1 MSRYEW
7 NLLNLIE
14 NFSYRFSCVLFGL
27 IMVFPSLNT
36 IENDM
41 SSMTAGG
48 GGTFSNLNP
57 PTSSVP
63 QPTKSNSSTN
73 NTNSSNEISLPT
85 FDMNNPQAILKALI
99 RFVMRTFYDI
109 PKSLVIEYIYH
120 CEQIKQQDLAERL
133 CLESKLV
140 RSYIQE
146 FKRDKFI
153 IEGHRLESNDGTTG
167 RRNQDQYYYKIDTTA
182 FINVVKYRLINMQ
195 THVENYERQQ
205 TYKQS
210 NYKCEQCGKE
220 YTEFDVGR
228 LYDTTKNTLICL
240 ICDDGNVH
248 EDVEMKETTTTDG
261 QIANMSLF
269 NEQMKPLFHI
279 LQKIDEIMANQQQL
293 RNATDPDFLQ
303 QNGNTFPSS
312 STTSSL
318 PLNKDANAST
328 AHRSHASNVFDRAT
342 HINHAIEIIIEQDD
356 DDHYSPMDIDDT
368 SHAES
373 GLISSRGP
381 GKPGKK
387 SNKSVQSTAE
397 VASQPISAKMK
408 LASKKVPYEPKPI
421 PHWFLRSTVYNDHE
435 EEQRSKHSTH
445 HPPGHSTTLSRQLSN
460 PKLTKST
467 SLNEIKHML
476 LVHESRRQKTL
487 PLATIEDSLSPPTP
501 IQITKTADSQ

>member
-1 MSRYEW
+1 M
-7 NLLNLIE
+7 IE
-14 NFSYRFSCVLFGL
+14 NFSYRFSCVLLGL

-48 GGTFSNLNP
+48 AGTFSNLNP
-57 PTSSVP
+57 STSSIP
-63 QPTKSNSSTN
+63 QPTKSNPSTN
-73 NTNSSNEISLPT
+73 NINSTTNSSNEISLPT

-99 RFVMRTFYDI
+99 RFVMRTFYEV

-120 CEQIKQQDLAERL
+120 YEQIKQQDLAERL

-167 RRNQDQYYYKIDTTA
+167 RRNQDQYYYKIDTKA
-182 FINVVKYRLINMQ
+182 FIDVVKYRLINMQ
-195 THVENYERQQ
+195 IHVENFERQQ

-228 LYDTTKNTLICL
+228 LYDTTQSSLICR
-240 ICDDGNVH
+240 ICDGNVH

-269 NEQMKPLFHI
+269 NEQTKPLFQI
-279 LQKIDEIMANQQQL
+279 LQKIDEIMRKEQQL
-293 RNATDPDFLQ
+293 RSATDPDFLQ
-303 QNGNTFPSS
+303 QNGSAFFPSS
-312 STTSSL
+312 TPSSL
-318 PLNKDANAST
+318 PLNKDNNAST

-342 HINHAIEIIIEQDD
+342 HINHAIEIIIEKDD

-368 SHAES
+368 SHAGS
-373 GLISSRGP
+373 ALISSRGP

-421 PHWFLRSTVYNDHE
+421 PYWFLRSTVHDDHE

-445 HPPGHSTTLSRQLSN
+445 HPPGHSATLSRQLSH

-501 IQITKTADSQ
+501 IQIIKTADSQ

>member
-1 MSRYEW
+1 
-7 NLLNLIE
+7 
-14 NFSYRFSCVLFGL
+14 
-27 IMVFPSLNT
+27 MVFPSLNT

-48 GGTFSNLNP
+48 GGGGTFTNLNA
-57 PTSSVP
+57 SSSSTVP
-63 QPTKSNSSTN
+63 QPTKSNPSTN
-73 NTNSSNEISLPT
+73 NNSSTTSEIPLPT
-85 FDMNNPQAILKALI
+85 FDTNNPQAILKALI

-120 CEQIKQQDLAERL
+120 NERIKQQDLAERL

-140 RSYIQE
+140 RSFIQE

-153 IEGHRLESNDGTTG
+153 IEDHRLESNDGTTG
-167 RRNQDQYYYKIDTTA
+167 RRNQDQYYYKIDTAA

-195 THVENYERQQ
+195 IFVENFERQQ

-228 LYDTTKNTLICL
+228 LYDANQSMLICL
-240 ICDDGNVH
+240 ICDGTVH
-248 EDVEMKETTTTDG
+248 EDVETKETTMTDG

-269 NEQMKPLFHI
+269 NEQMKPLFQI
-279 LQKIDEIMANQQQL
+279 LQRIDEIMNKDQQL
-293 RNATDPDFLQ
+293 RNVNDQDFFQ
-303 QNGNTFPSS
+303 QNGTSFPSS
-312 STTSSL
+312 SSTSSNH
-318 PLNKDANAST
+318 PSSKDANAGT
-328 AHRSHASNVFDRAT
+328 THRSHASNVFDRT
-342 HINHAIEIIIEQDD
+342 STINHAIEIIIEKDD
-356 DDHYSPMDIDDT
+356 DDHYSPMDIDET
-368 SHAES
+368 SNTES
-373 GLISSRGP
+373 ALISSRGP

-397 VASQPISAKMK
+397 VATQPISAKMK
-408 LASKKVPYEPKPI
+408 LANKKVPYEPKPL
-421 PHWFLRSTVYNDHE
+421 PHWFVRSTVYDDHE
-435 EEQRSKHSTH
+435 EEHRSKHATL
-445 HPPGHSTTLSRQLSN
+445 HPPGHSSSISRQLSH

-487 PLATIEDSLSPPTP
+487 PLATMEDSLSPPTP